1 MSDIEIRIK
10 SFSGLKEQIEIYDKF
25 FIGITPEYKMVV
37 KKELLDEVDGPMLQH
52 GIKNLNS
59 LFIQLPWRDEY
70 KPNKKYLDYR
80 YQQFLKA

>member
-1 MSDIEIRIK
+1 M
-10 SFSGLKEQIEIYDKF
+10 
-25 FIGITPEYKMVV
+25 FILPV
-37 KKELLDEVDGPMLQH
+37 KKELLDEIDGPMLQH